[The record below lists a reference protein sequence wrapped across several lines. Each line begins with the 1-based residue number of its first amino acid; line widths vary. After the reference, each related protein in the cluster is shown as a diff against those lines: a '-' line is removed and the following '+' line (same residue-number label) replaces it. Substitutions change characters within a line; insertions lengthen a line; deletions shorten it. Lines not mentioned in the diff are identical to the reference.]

1 MVEDDLHYAQELA
14 DNGIKVY
21 LLDKPRNQEYKNGMH
36 PNIIKIDER
45 KELLDYE
52 KINYYCR
59 V

>member
-21 LLDKPRNQEYKNGMH
+21 LLNKPRNQKYKNGMH

-45 KELLDYE
+45 KEILDHE
-52 KINYYCR
+52 KK
-59 V
+59 